1 MALFKEVVKL
11 ISTSFTVDELFQEV
25 EAKTEREVFADKRS
39 ASQSEF
45 FNAGQIGLKPQYV
58 FTIRLSEYADETEL
72 VYNGKTYSIYR
83 TYEKGENIELHSEV
97 RVGGN

>member
-1 MALFKEVVKL
+1 MALFKDVVKL
-11 ISTSFTVDELFQEV
+11 VSTTITTDELFQEV
-25 EAKTEREVFADKRS
+25 ETKTEREVFADKRS

-58 FTIRLSEYADETEL
+58 FTIRFSEYADETEL
-72 VYNGKTYSIYR
+72 IYNKKTYSIYR